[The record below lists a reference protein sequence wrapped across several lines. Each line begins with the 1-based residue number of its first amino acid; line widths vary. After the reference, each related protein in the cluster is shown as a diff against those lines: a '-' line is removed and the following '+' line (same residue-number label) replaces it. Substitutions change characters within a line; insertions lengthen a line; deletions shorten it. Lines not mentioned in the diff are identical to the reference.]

1 MFFYVPGMSILAI
14 YVLAAVLPA
23 VFLMRYV
30 YRKDTVEKEPPALLA
45 SLALMGVFAALAAMV
60 LERIGGSILN
70 RLVSPSSR
78 WYVILLAFL
87 VVGAAEEGCKLFF
100 LKRRSWWD
108 PNFNYRFDGVVY
120 AVFVSLG
127 FAAFENVLYV
137 FRYGLSV
144 VLPRALL
151 QKLPRGAVII
161 DLASLPGG
169 TDFAAAEALG
179 LHAEHAL
186 ALPGRC
192 APQTAG
198 ALIAQTVLT
207 ILEERGEYAERS
219 TP

>member
-60 LERIGGSILN
+60 LERIGESILN
-70 RLVSPSSR
+70 RLVSTDSR

-127 FAAFENVLYV
+127 FAALRMSSTF
-137 FRYGLSV
+137 S
-144 VLPRALL
+144 AT
-151 QKLPRGAVII
+151 
-161 DLASLPGG
+161 ASPWCC
-169 TDFAAAEALG
+169 
-179 LHAEHAL
+179 
-186 ALPGRC
+186 PGRC
-192 APQTAG
+192 WPSRATWASPSSWAASTAG
-198 ALIAQTVLT
+198 PSSARATET
-207 ILEERGEYAERS
+207 RRARPETSFWAGSAPPCS
-219 TP
+219 TASTTAAP